1 MKLYMDYKRSIR
13 RKITLGY
20 YAGVAVILTLFVF
33 IFSELILVEKKLMFG
48 GVINEFFDMT
58 LEMRRFEKN
67 FFLYQ
72 QMSDYQENLQYVA
85 KAQEI
90 LATNSSEY
98 GNLVVPD
105 RLKTLQIDLAN
116 YRTLVE
122 LYAGLKPDD
131 TSRTS
136 VERAI
141 REKGKEITSFAEDIS
156 KTERERVRSLLDYSR
171 AILTVVI
178 VMLSLAG
185 VIVGQIMSRM
195 VVRPLKEIEK
205 SMEAIAA
212 GRRENIDIKS
222 EDREIVSLAGAFN
235 HMLREL
241 EMRQRHLIQSE
252 KLASLGTLMAGI
264 AHELNNPLS
273 NISTSSQIL
282 SEELEEAD
290 IEFKKEML
298 QQIET
303 QTERARNIVRTLLD
317 FSREKEFK
325 RETVL
330 LKNLIQETLNFIK
343 GQIPARV
350 TISLDVADDM
360 VIFADK
366 QRIQQALLN
375 LIKNA
380 AEAIPEEGS
389 ISIQASKQFPKGEK
403 PDDYIQMLDNS
414 KCKVSGNDVYIRIR
428 DTGTGIPPDIL
439 SRVMD
444 PFFTT
449 KDVGKGSGLGLSIV
463 HEIIDEHDGCIRM
476 NSMQGKGTSFIIR
489 LPSKGGSA

>member
-1 MKLYMDYKRSIR
+1 MDYKPSIR
-13 RKITLGY
+13 QKITFGY
-20 YAGVAVILTLFVF
+20 YAGVAVILTGFLFT
-33 IFSELILVEKKLMFG
+33 FSELILVEKKIVFG

-67 FFLYQ
+67 FFLYKQ
-72 QMSDYQENLQYVA
+72 DSDYRENLQYVS
-85 KAQEI
+85 KAQDI
-90 LATNSSEY
+90 LAANLREY
-98 GNLVVPD
+98 STLVVAA
-105 RLKTLQIDLAN
+105 RLQTLKVSLME
-116 YRTLVE
+116 YRSLMERYAE
-122 LYAGLKPDD
+122 LKGDD
-131 TSRTS
+131 PGRAA

-156 KTERERVRSLLDYSR
+156 KTERDRVRRLLDQSR
-171 AILTVVI
+171 IILAVAIVV
-178 VMLSLAG
+178 LSLAG
-185 VIVGQIMSRM
+185 IIVGQIISRI
-195 VVRPLKEIEK
+195 VVRPMKELEK
-205 SMEAIAA
+205 SMETIAA
-212 GRRENIDIKS
+212 GGRENIDIRSK
-222 EDREIVSLAGAFN
+222 DREIVSLTGAFN

-241 EMRQRHLIQSE
+241 ELRQRHMIQSE

-282 SEELEEAD
+282 LEEIEESD

-298 QQIET
+298 LQIET

-325 RETVL
+325 REIIP

-350 TISLDVADDM
+350 SMTVEVPEDI

-366 QRIQQALLN
+366 QRIQQAFLN
-375 LIKNA
+375 LVKNA
-380 AEAIPEEGS
+380 VESIPEEGS
-389 ISIQASKQFPKGEK
+389 VFIQAQRQFPVLEH
-403 PDDYIQMLDNS
+403 PELYVQMLDNS
-414 KCKVSGNDVYIRIR
+414 RCKSSGDDVYITIR
-428 DTGTGIPPDIL
+428 DTGAGIPPEIL
-439 SRVMD
+439 PRIMD

-463 HEIIDEHDGCIRM
+463 HEIIDEHDGCIRVH
-476 NSMQGKGTSFIIR
+476 SEQGAGTTFILR
-489 LPSKGGSA
+489 LPSKGVNRE

>member
-1 MKLYMDYKRSIR
+1 M
-13 RKITLGY
+13 
-20 YAGVAVILTLFVF
+20 
-33 IFSELILVEKKLMFG
+33 
-48 GVINEFFDMT
+48 
-58 LEMRRFEKN
+58 
-67 FFLYQ
+67 
-72 QMSDYQENLQYVA
+72 
-85 KAQEI
+85 
-90 LATNSSEY
+90 
-98 GNLVVPD
+98 
-105 RLKTLQIDLAN
+105 
-116 YRTLVE
+116 
-122 LYAGLKPDD
+122 
-131 TSRTS
+131 
-136 VERAI
+136 
-141 REKGKEITSFAEDIS
+141 S
-156 KTERERVRSLLDYSR
+156 KTERERVHSLLDYSR
-171 AILTVVI
+171 VVLTVAI

-185 VIVGQIMSRM
+185 VVVGQIISRI

-212 GRRENIDIKS
+212 GGRESIDIKS
-222 EDREIVSLAGAFN
+222 KDREIISLTGAFD

-298 QQIET
+298 LQIET

-325 RETVL
+325 REPVP

-350 TISLDVADDM
+350 SISLDVADDI
-360 VIFADK
+360 VVFADK

-380 AEAIPEEGS
+380 VEAIAEEGS
-389 ISIQASKQFPKGEK
+389 VHVQATRHFPDTEK
-403 PDDYIQMLDNS
+403 SDDYVQMLDNS
-414 KCKVSGNDVYIRIR
+414 RCKSYGNDVYIMIR
-428 DTGTGIPPDIL
+428 DTGSGIPSEIL
-439 SRVMD
+439 PRVMD

-463 HEIIDEHDGCIRM
+463 HEIIDENDGCIRM
-476 NSMQGKGTSFIIR
+476 SSEQGKGTTFIVR
-489 LPSKGGSA
+489 LPSKGVNG